1 MHIARKI
8 AIGGDGKNFTINSD
22 IPQSNI
28 LNIYI
33 HPSLLKS
40 VRNRYLIIFK
50 ELGFHLLTF
59 SGTQTHVLLMGTMY
73 GAWGK
78 LPECPWKGS
87 SAQPLAKKRSV
98 SRGKEARSHG
108 VQQDLCR
115 TKPAGECTGSWILL
129 RGSNLRHSSGVR
141 ILLLKIHLLTGQHV
155 EREPVLAWNTQP
167 CNAFL
172 PSQRLDPSD
181 SASRCPSWSTGDI
194 LTFLKPS
201 SK

>member
-1 MHIARKI
+1 
-8 AIGGDGKNFTINSD
+8 
-22 IPQSNI
+22 
-28 LNIYI
+28 
-33 HPSLLKS
+33 
-40 VRNRYLIIFK
+40 
-50 ELGFHLLTF
+50 
-59 SGTQTHVLLMGTMY
+59 MGTMY

-108 VQQDLCR
+108 VQQELCR

-201 SK
+201 SKWLYEAWRLLLIAHFWKSTKYRNCPLCLTNTWVKQTFCGQLWNTSTITKYS